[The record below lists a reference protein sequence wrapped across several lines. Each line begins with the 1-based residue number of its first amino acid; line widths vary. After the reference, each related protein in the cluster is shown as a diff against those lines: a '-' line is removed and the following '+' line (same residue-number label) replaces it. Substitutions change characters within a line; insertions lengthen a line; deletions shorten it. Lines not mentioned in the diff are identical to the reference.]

1 MTILKRF
8 TGSLLA
14 ATLILASAAPK
25 AYAGDY
31 ANFIKVE
38 EYLNNF
44 TDISTD
50 DWFWGDVDSASK
62 AGLLKGKTYST
73 FDPYGRITLAE
84 AAALVSRIHSIY
96 NGSNE
101 TFEHNSDEPWYR
113 VYEEYA
119 VSNGLMKQGEFP
131 DLEKNATRAEL
142 AYLFFN
148 ALSDEGLPQINSVAN
163 IPDVDGSEE
172 YKKEIF
178 ALYNAG
184 IVMGNDAYGTFN
196 PDESITRAEVSAI
209 VSRTAFENKRLTR
222 ILLDEKSRVNIYST
236 EGSTVTSFS
245 AAGRYLASEMMKGNK
260 NIDMKELDIFG
271 DGLSRSEIVDALKD
285 YILSANTQ
293 NPLIFGIES
302 FVYRSGDS
310 MLSVNYTYDTNYQRA
325 LQDAV
330 NEKVSEIIKE
340 IIKPGMTYIER
351 EIAINNY
358 LCDNVEYDNDAA
370 QQLLKYGYVEDE
382 HRDSFNAYGALI
394 KGIAVCEGYAEAF
407 KLLCDKAQITSIVVT
422 GKLDDVGHAWNRV
435 YISGKWYDVDVTNND
450 KTQMPN
456 SALNLPMHI
465 ADLYLYEDSYYIT
478 DDLLGKLERGTDQNY
493 EFYRYAGKYVEKENV
508 YSYLVE
514 NIKKNGSVTFRTSS
528 DYTMANLKRTLTS
541 VLDNISGSRSLS
553 YVTRLGVVYVNS
565 SR

>member
-8 TGSLLA
+8 AGSLLA

-50 DWFWGDVDSASK
+50 DWFWGDVESASK

-148 ALSDEGLPQINSVAN
+148 ALGDEGLPQINSVAN

-172 YKKEIF
+172 YKKEIL

-209 VSRTAFENKRLTR
+209 VSRAAFENKRLTR

-271 DGLSRSEIVDALKD
+271 DGLSRTEIVDALKD

-302 FVYRSGDS
+302 FVYRSDG
-310 MLSVNYTYDTNYQRA
+310 MLSVNYTYDTNYQMA

-330 NEKVSEIIKE
+330 KEKVSEIIKE

-370 QQLLKYGYVEDE
+370 QQLLKYGYVEEE

-407 KLLCDKAQITSIVVT
+407 KLLCDQAQITSIVVT
-422 GKLDDVGHAWNRV
+422 GKLDDIGHAWNRV